1 MKIGFDND
9 KYLQL
14 QSEHIVERIENF
26 GDKLYLELGG
36 KLFDDF
42 HAARVLPGFEPDSK
56 IKMLLKLKDR
66 AEIVIAICASDIE
79 KNKLRGDLGIPYKE
93 DVLRL
98 IDAFR
103 ACDLLVGSVV
113 ITRYSGQPAADRFRQ
128 RLEQLGI
135 KVYLH
140 YPIEGYP
147 NNIPHIVSEEGFG
160 KNEYVKN
167 ERPLVIVTAPGPGS
181 GKMAVCLSQLY
192 HDHLHGISAGYAKFE
207 TFPVWNLPMEHPVNI
222 AYEAATA
229 DLNDVNAIDHYHL
242 AAHNEMAVNYNR
254 DLEVF
259 PVLKDILKTIYNGE
273 CPYSSPTDMGVNK
286 VGDCIFDDEAC
297 CEASKQEIIRRYY
310 QARCEVIKGHVKEDV
325 VFKIERLMNKA
336 GITVSDRKVV
346 GASLLRAEQTGEP
359 AASIELPDGQ
369 IVTGKTSGLLGA
381 SAAVLLNAL
390 KVLGNIDDEIML
402 LSPSIIEPV
411 QKLKVQHLHNK
422 NPRLHMDEVLIA
434 LSVSAAT
441 DETAAKALE
450 QLHRLK
456 DCEAHSTVLLAQ
468 VDSSVFRKL
477 GMRLT
482 CEPEYQTKK
491 LYHK

>member
-1 MKIGFDND
+1 
-9 KYLQL
+9 
-14 QSEHIVERIENF
+14 
-26 GDKLYLELGG
+26 
-36 KLFDDF
+36 
-42 HAARVLPGFEPDSK
+42 
-56 IKMLLKLKDR
+56 
-66 AEIVIAICASDIE
+66 
-79 KNKLRGDLGIPYKE
+79 
-93 DVLRL
+93 
-98 IDAFR
+98 
-103 ACDLLVGSVV
+103 
-113 ITRYSGQPAADRFRQ
+113 
-128 RLEQLGI
+128 
-135 KVYLH
+135 
-140 YPIEGYP
+140 
-147 NNIPHIVSEEGFG
+147 
-160 KNEYVKN
+160 
-167 ERPLVIVTAPGPGS
+167 
-181 GKMAVCLSQLY
+181 
-192 HDHLHGISAGYAKFE
+192 
-207 TFPVWNLPMEHPVNI
+207 MEHPVNI